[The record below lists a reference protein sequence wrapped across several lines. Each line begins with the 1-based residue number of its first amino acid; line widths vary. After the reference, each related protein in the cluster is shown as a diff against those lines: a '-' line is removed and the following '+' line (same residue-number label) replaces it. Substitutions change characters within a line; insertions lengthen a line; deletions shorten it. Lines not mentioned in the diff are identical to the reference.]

1 MKKSSRN
8 FVEKKKKKE
17 KIIGPG
23 SNEIRGVY
31 FDTTINPVSDYINE
45 KVGRQTRPY
54 NAARHGFKIQYY
66 RPVFQSGRNHKFFT
80 SFRRNP
86 VHLNISNR
94 KPIYS
99 IRVPEITFARCQFA
113 LGLTWR
119 MAPRARS
126 KNKCSPT
133 VSSRKKSRTN
143 AFHFAYLTRYRINR
157 LSTGGGEKNSS
168 TYIIYICNIN
178 NTFGSCSS
186 TYLRIFPSKYNEE
199 RNALFET
206 RERILL
212 SVTQF
217 SFALS
222 ATQTEERIFQTRILV
237 NVRLVYNER
246 TILDFSHQSS
256 NHCELVIAS
265 GIYILLARVSLSV
278 FLRRKKKKEK
288 SYNNVV
294 LLEKG
299 TGEINRSRI

>member
-54 NAARHGFKIQYY
+54 NAARHEFKIQYY

-119 MAPRARS
+119 MAPALVQ
-126 KNKCSPT
+126 K
-133 VSSRKKSRTN
+133 
-143 AFHFAYLTRYRINR
+143 I
-157 LSTGGGEKNSS
+157 
-168 TYIIYICNIN
+168 
-178 NTFGSCSS
+178 
-186 TYLRIFPSKYNEE
+186 
-199 RNALFET
+199 NALQPFRVVKN
-206 RERILL
+206 RE
-212 SVTQF
+212 
-217 SFALS
+217 
-222 ATQTEERIFQTRILV
+222 QTRSI
-237 NVRLVYNER
+237 
-246 TILDFSHQSS
+246 
-256 NHCELVIAS
+256 
-265 GIYILLARVSLSV
+265 SLT
-278 FLRRKKKKEK
+278 LP
-288 SYNNVV
+288 
-294 LLEKG
+294 
-299 TGEINRSRI
+299 RIE